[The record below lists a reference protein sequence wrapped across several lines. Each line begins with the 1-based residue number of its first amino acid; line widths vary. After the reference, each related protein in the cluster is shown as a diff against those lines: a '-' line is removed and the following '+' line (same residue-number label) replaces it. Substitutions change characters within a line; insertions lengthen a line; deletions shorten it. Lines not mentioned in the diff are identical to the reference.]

1 MNRRGDMPPDKLR
14 HTPDNPDNLT
24 PFLNRLGF
32 EYPFPKYPFLG
43 CQGCQEVSEMPIWRG
58 FFA

>member
-1 MNRRGDMPPDKLR
+1 MIEPDKLR